1 MPITEESVRN
11 VLLHMDTEKKKE
23 FLEAVMAVAREEY
36 EADRDA
42 YEAMRDANEADEH
55 HEQY

>member
-1 MPITEESVRN
+1 
-11 VLLHMDTEKKKE
+11 
-23 FLEAVMAVAREEY
+23 MAVAREEY

-42 YEAMRDANEADEH
+42 YEAMREANEADEH